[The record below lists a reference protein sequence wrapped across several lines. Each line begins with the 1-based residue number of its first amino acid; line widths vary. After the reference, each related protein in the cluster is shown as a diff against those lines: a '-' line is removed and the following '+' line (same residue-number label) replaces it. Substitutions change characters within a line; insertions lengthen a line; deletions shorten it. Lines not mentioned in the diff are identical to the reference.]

1 MSQVLLALASV
12 VCLLLFF
19 NDRGESIVV
28 LPHDIMIVDRDV
40 HRISDN
46 KIKWYVTVIN
56 SAKGKAEVSFELEI
70 YNARSD
76 VVHRA

>member
-1 MSQVLLALASV
+1 M
-12 VCLLLFF
+12 
-19 NDRGESIVV
+19 VV
-28 LPHDIMIVDRDV
+28 LPHDLVIVDRDV

-70 YNARSD
+70 YNARGD